1 MTRAQG
7 DLSKTTFAPERVLFT
22 RGILP
27 KYPESDWF
35 CNRIKVEKENV
46 FLAWEQDT
54 DSPIQEVKVENA
66 TLYTPVQTAQNSF
79 SMILDRNAETASFLF
94 NTEAK
99 KVYLTD
105 EQYKAEGAAL
115 EQKDGFYV
123 LPVNASELEASGL
136 HSRRME
142 KTYYVL
148 AESTTGRKL
157 RFNVTDRKSTR
168 LNSSH

>member
-1 MTRAQG
+1 
-7 DLSKTTFAPERVLFT
+7 
-22 RGILP
+22 
-27 KYPESDWF
+27 
-35 CNRIKVEKENV
+35 
-46 FLAWEQDT
+46 
-54 DSPIQEVKVENA
+54 
-66 TLYTPVQTAQNSF
+66 
-79 SMILDRNAETASFLF
+79 MILDRNAETASFLF

-157 RFNVTDRKSTR
+157 RFNVTVYQRDNAMDTPQRWRNICVWPASTPTTPITQR
-168 LNSSH
+168 VLMEPCRSGRWQASRRVVLV

>member
-35 CNRIKVEKENV
+35 CNRIKVEKEHV

-79 SMILDRNAETASFLF
+79 KDVKSG
-94 NTEAK
+94 NTGDAGITL
-99 KVYLTD
+99 YLGMGLV
-105 EQYKAEGAAL
+105 AVMAGA
-115 EQKDGFYV
+115 V
-123 LPVNASELEASGL
+123 IV
-136 HSRRME
+136 
-142 KTYYVL
+142 T
-148 AESTTGRKL
+148 RK
-157 RFNVTDRKSTR
+157 RKE
-168 LNSSH
+168 N

>member
-1 MTRAQG
+1 MTVKVFAAVTRAQG

-105 EQYKAEGAAL
+105 EHTRQRAR
-115 EQKDGFYV
+115 
-123 LPVNASELEASGL
+123 
-136 HSRRME
+136 HWSRRM
-142 KTYYVL
+142 
-148 AESTTGRKL
+148 ASTCCLSMLPSLRPADCIPGGWKDLLCAGRVYHWPQAAL
-157 RFNVTDRKSTR
+157 
-168 LNSSH
+168 